1 MPSLRII
8 SEIIELP
15 TRHPFHIARAAA
27 PPVRRSVWFRLID
40 EAGAEGWGEA
50 AANAYY
56 GESVDTVLA
65 LVPTFEEVLKDST
78 HDITSLESL
87 ERSIERAVR
96 DNPAARVAISAALHD
111 LVGKRLGVPV
121 WRLWGLDPLAMP
133 ASSFT
138 LGLDTAEAVLQK
150 LEEAAS
156 YPILKMKV
164 GSSDDRRLLELVR
177 EAAPDKR
184 VRIDANTGWTVD
196 EALALLPALEELDIE
211 LIEQPF
217 PADDLDSFR
226 RLRGRSRIPIIADES
241 CRVATDIP
249 RLAGAVDGIN
259 IKLEKCG
266 SLREA
271 LRMVHVARA
280 HDMHVMLGCMLST
293 TLAMAAAMQ
302 LAPLVDFV
310 DLDGAALLAHDPFS
324 GPHLRPDGQL
334 VLNEAPGL
342 GVTRRS

>member
-1 MPSLRII
+1 VPSLRII
-8 SEIIELP
+8 SEILELP

-27 PPVRRSVWFRLID
+27 PPVRRSVWLRVID
-40 EAGAEGWGEA
+40 ETGAEGWGEA

-65 LVPTFEEVLKDST
+65 LVPVFEEVLNRST
-78 HDITSLESL
+78 GDITLLEPL
-87 ERSIERAVR
+87 ERNIERAVR
-96 DNPAARVAISAALHD
+96 DNPAARVAVSAALHD

-121 WRLWGLDPLAMP
+121 WRLWGLDPHAMP

-138 LGLDTAEAVLQK
+138 LGLDTPEAVLQK

-177 EAAPDKR
+177 EAAPGKR
-184 VRIDANTGWTVD
+184 VRIDANTGWSVA

-226 RLRGRSRIPIIADES
+226 RLRGRSRIPIVADES
-241 CRVATDIP
+241 CRVAADIP

-271 LRMVHVARA
+271 VRMVHVARA

-310 DLDGAALLAHDPFS
+310 DLDGAALLAHDPFT
-324 GPHLRPDGQL
+324 GPHLQPDGQL
-334 VLNEAPGL
+334 VLNDAPGL
-342 GVTRRS
+342 GVTRRG